1 MAVSFYEP
9 VGADAFAATPHTQG
23 PWVPG
28 QQHAGPPSALVARA
42 IERVPSTV
50 AGPAQ
55 VVRLTVEILSAVP
68 VAEVRTRAQVI
79 RPGRSVELVEAE
91 LLAGDR
97 PVLKARAWRVRTTP
111 LDLTL
116 PPPAAPPPLPDAE
129 TTFVQSMWQ
138 VGYLKALEWRFAE
151 GHFEEP
157 GPAVVWARQRVPLV
171 AGEEPSGLQRLL
183 VLADSG
189 NGVSGVIDA
198 DEWLFI
204 NTELTVHLHRQPA
217 GEWMCLRAR
226 TTLDPSGVGLA
237 ETELYDR
244 DGRLGR
250 GAQSLLVARRP

>member
-1 MAVSFYEP
+1 MSFYEP
-9 VGADAFAATPHTQG
+9 VGENAFAATPHTQG

-28 QQHAGPPSALVARA
+28 QQHAGPPSALLARA

-50 AGPAQ
+50 AGRAQ
-55 VVRLTVEILSAVP
+55 VVRLTVEILGAVP
-68 VAEVRTRAQVI
+68 VTEIRTRAQVV

-91 LLAGDR
+91 LLVGER
-97 PVLKARAWRVRTTP
+97 PVVKARAWRVRTAP

-116 PPPAAPPPLPDAE
+116 PPPAPAPPLPAGE
-129 TTFVQSMWQ
+129 TTFAQSMWQ

-157 GPAVVWARQRVPLV
+157 GPAVVWARQRVSLV
-171 AGEEPSGLQRLL
+171 SGEEPSGLQRLL

-189 NGVSGVIDA
+189 NGVSGLIDS

-217 GEWMCLRAR
+217 GEWMCMNAR

-237 ETELYDR
+237 ETELFDR
-244 DGRLGR
+244 DGRVGR
-250 GAQSLLVARRP
+250 GAQALLVGRRG